1 MKGMDALVELV
12 AREDVGDE
20 LRLVVVLAL
29 VQAGG
34 GHEQAA
40 VGRPGR
46 PAEERRHLHSG
57 VLVFGLRCM
66 EEEENGI

>member
-1 MKGMDALVELV
+1 MHALVELV

-20 LRLVVVLAL
+20 LPLVVVLAF

-40 VGRPGR
+40 VGGPGR
-46 PAEERRHLHSG
+46 AAEERRHLQRF
-57 VLVFGLRCM
+57 LLIRCM
-66 EEEENGI
+66 EEEDEKWDRGPL